1 MLGAVDF
8 SRFFDLVNWDDRFLV
23 LMIHLNELGVADGVL
38 YIVSRQLWLQEV
50 SLDVGSP
57 VIEELGNLGH
67 GMSRLF
73 NPLFQLAYD
82 VGNAQQAYNHLM
94 SLFDSSTFLSTL
106 ESHLHSLKL
115 IKFSL
120 VNILHV
126 VVNWDDRFLV
136 LMIHLNELGVADGV
150 LYIVSR
156 QLWLQEVSLD
166 VGSPVIEELG
176 NLGHRMSRL
185 FNPLFQ
191 LAYDVGNAQQA
202 YNHLMSL
209 FDSSTFLST
218 LESHLHSLKLIKF
231 SLVNILHVAV
241 NWDDRFLVLMIHLN
255 ELGVADGVLYIVSRQ
270 LWLQEVSLDVGS
282 PVIEELG
289 NLGHRMSRLFNPLFQ
304 LAYDVGN
311 AQQAYNHLMSLFD
324 SSTFLSTLE
333 SHLHSLKLIKFSLVN
348 ILHVAVN
355 WDDRF
360 LVLMI
365 HLNELGVAD
374 GVLYIVSRQLWL
386 QEVSLDVGSPVI
398 EELGNLGHRMSRLF
412 NPLFQLAYDVGNAQQ
427 AYNHL
432 MSLFDSSTFL
442 STLESHLHSLKLI
455 KFSLVNILHVAVNW
469 DDRFL
474 VLMIHLN
481 ELGVADG
488 VLYIVS
494 RQLWLQEVSL
504 DVGSPVIEELGNLGH
519 RMSRLFNPLFQLAY
533 DVGNA
538 QQAYNHLMSLFDSS
552 TFLSTLE
559 SHLHSL
565 KLIKFSLVNILHVA
579 AITPHEKENDS
590 TKMGGGTYLQMP
602 PAIIRNHGECPSQ
615 ITTF

>member
-8 SRFFDLVNWDDRFLV
+8 SGFFDLVNWDDRFLV

-126 VVNWDDRFLV
+126 SVNWDDRFLV

-176 NLGHRMSRL
+176 NLGHGMSRL

-231 SLVNILHVAV
+231 SLVNILHVSVDFSRFFDLV

-282 PVIEELG
+282 PVIEELR
-289 NLGHRMSRLFNPLFQ
+289 NLGHGMSRLFNPLFQ
-304 LAYDVGN
+304 LVYDVGN
-311 AQQAYNHLMSLFD
+311 AQQAYNHLIGD
-324 SSTFLSTLE
+324 TDGRVPGLSTRY
-333 SHLHSLKLIKFSLVN
+333 SLSP
-348 ILHVAVN
+348 
-355 WDDRF
+355 
-360 LVLMI
+360 LVLPINRSRRPWYHQKQQMVKRQERGAF
-365 HLNELGVAD
+365 LDNSELPPVG
-374 GVLYIVSRQLWL
+374 RQLL
-386 QEVSLDVGSPVI
+386 KINVDEV
-398 EELGNLGHRMSRLF
+398 N
-412 NPLFQLAYDVGNAQQ
+412 N
-427 AYNHL
+427 
-432 MSLFDSSTFL
+432 
-442 STLESHLHSLKLI
+442 
-455 KFSLVNILHVAVNW
+455 
-469 DDRFL
+469 
-474 VLMIHLN
+474 
-481 ELGVADG
+481 
-488 VLYIVS
+488 
-494 RQLWLQEVSL
+494 
-504 DVGSPVIEELGNLGH
+504 
-519 RMSRLFNPLFQLAY
+519 
-533 DVGNA
+533 
-538 QQAYNHLMSLFDSS
+538 
-552 TFLSTLE
+552 
-559 SHLHSL
+559 
-565 KLIKFSLVNILHVA
+565 
-579 AITPHEKENDS
+579 
-590 TKMGGGTYLQMP
+590 
-602 PAIIRNHGECPSQ
+602 
-615 ITTF
+615 